1 MHPNKL
7 KLLSFFILLTNFV
20 SGQKTHEVNLLANKF
35 IITLKAKNIDT
46 VCIYQSYCI
55 GCIYNFKDKDRCN
68 FKGLVYLPTYI
79 LWLDN
84 GKTFM
89 TKKDNCF
96 DYSTIEIQKDGF
108 WNFYFINQET
118 IKKETIKEP
127 QFKVIENGQE
137 KIHSSFIDHSHHQ
150 NIKIIIQQNI
160 TIDKDLDEYFFE
172 KEIGIEKNENINYDY
187 NVNSN
192 LNKLA
197 DLISI
202 TIKDETK
209 KQKLLKTRR

>member
-1 MHPNKL
+1 M

-20 SGQKTHEVNLLANKF
+20 SGQKTHEVDLLANKF

-55 GCIYNFKDKDRCN
+55 GCVYNFKDKDRCN

-108 WNFYFINQET
+108 WNFYFRNQDT

-150 NIKIIIQQNI
+150 NIKIIIQS
-160 TIDKDLDEYFFE
+160 
-172 KEIGIEKNENINYDY
+172 G
-187 NVNSN
+187 
-192 LNKLA
+192 
-197 DLISI
+197 
-202 TIKDETK
+202 
-209 KQKLLKTRR
+209 R